1 MLSVDG
7 SDGGGQLLRT
17 GLALA
22 ARTGTPVRF
31 ESIRGSRPDPGLRP
45 QHLAAVELLAQ
56 YCDADLKGAPPD
68 SETLV
73 FEPGESRTHSLSVD
87 IPTAGS
93 ATLLLDA
100 VLPLVTVI
108 DEPLTVT
115 ATGGTDVKWSP
126 PVAYVRHVKLPLLA
140 RFGLDAALERTSVGY
155 YPVGDGGLTFRLPPS
170 SLSPI
175 ELGARGS
182 LEAVDVYSKAST
194 DLEDS
199 DVADRQADRTRE
211 RLDAANVPLG
221 ERTVEYVE
229 TDSTGSSITVR
240 ARYDRTLAGFDA
252 LGEPGRPS
260 ETVADIAI
268 DDFERFHGTR
278 AAVDRHMADQLLVFL
293 ALVGGRVAIPEATD
307 HVQTHRSLLAEF
319 GYEVSL
325 ESTNGVAILSSP
337 IDSTG

>member
-1 MLSVDG
+1 MLTIDG
-7 SDGGGQLLRT
+7 SNGGGQLLRT

-22 ARTGTPVRF
+22 VRTDTPLRF

-45 QHLAAVELLAQ
+45 QHLAAVELLAD
-56 YCDADLKGAPPD
+56 YCDADLEGARLD

-73 FEPGESRTHSLSVD
+73 FEPGESRTQTLSAD

-100 VLPLVTVI
+100 VLPLATAI
-108 DEPLTVT
+108 DAPLTVT

-140 RFGLDAALERTSVGY
+140 RFGLDAALERSSVGY
-155 YPVGDGGLTFRLPPS
+155 YPAGGGEVTFRLSPS

-175 ELGARGS
+175 ELDERGS
-182 LEAVDVYSKAST
+182 LAAVDVYSKAST

-199 DVADRQADRTRE
+199 DVADRQADRASD
-211 RLDAANVPLG
+211 RLDAADVPLG
-221 ERTVEYVE
+221 ERAVEYVE

-260 ETVADIAI
+260 ETVADMAV

-293 ALVGGRVAIPEATD
+293 ALAGGRIAIPEATD
-307 HVQTHRSLLAEF
+307 HVRTHRSLLAEF
-319 GYEVSL
+319 GYDVSL
-325 ESTNGVAILSSP
+325 ESEGGTVTLASSG
-337 IDSTG
+337 DSAD